1 MRSEWK
7 EIIALEKSIYSFRPE
22 IQIIF
27 FGLLICL
34 SSWLITDIKLF
45 GHKSTSIFDI
55 WTLAHISIGAV
66 VGYFAIILRSVEF
79 HHPIMLLLL
88 IFFGWEIV
96 EHYIEIS
103 NIMYLSDWFGG
114 QENILNRLVGDQ
126 VAIVLGF
133 LLIKQKPSFL
143 PLAVLLAGS
152 VLVFHLAIGN
162 SMYLFQ

>member
-133 LLIKQKPSFL
+133 LLIKQKPT
-143 PLAVLLAGS
+143 LLSA
-152 VLVFHLAIGN
+152 
-162 SMYLFQ
+162 